1 MNQNHEYTK
10 NIEYTSHPCKQI
22 PRLRTVVQQYM
33 VQGYRDSPFPTPELR
48 YIFLYLDVFA
58 LSAILLGEKAVLN
71 FEVII

>member
-10 NIEYTSHPCKQI
+10 NIEYTSHPCKQM
-22 PRLRTVVQQYM
+22 PRLRTAVQQYM
-33 VQGYRDSPFPTPELR
+33 VQGYRELRFPTPELR

-58 LSAILLGEKAVLN
+58 VSAILLRGKSALN